1 MSSKWRLCVLSLFLI
16 GLILIGMV
24 GTSAS
29 LTFLWP
35 VYGLIGLVAAFSVGL
50 ILEDTRFTLP
60 RAATISLLALC
71 GYLLAR
77 ATDSPV
83 SYFARE
89 DASLLVLSFLAYG
102 LFFILLGTAPA
113 RRRLVDALAILVG
126 IHLLFALL
134 QAFVSPKLWLL
145 PGYERT
151 FTDRPGGL
159 FNHPDHF
166 GGFLAILV
174 PVWLASAVYSRRPRP
189 VRIAA
194 ACLSLLSIFA
204 ILLWG
209 GGAAWLALA
218 GGVAGFLVLSLV
230 ILHRRMNTRSK
241 KAGWKLLAV
250 ASLAL
255 LVVALGAAGP
265 IGRLIDRTVLTK
277 SGELSL
283 PLVWK
288 AGMQQI
294 SESPFVG
301 TGSRTSYLYG
311 RLYRDEALNS
321 SSTEPEFIHN
331 EFLQMVADYGLVG
344 LALLLAMLGLH
355 AHQGLKF
362 IRAYAAFPPAPST
375 VVPRSD
381 HLALVTGAMAS
392 LFAMTVLACFDFVLH
407 LPVFAFIGAIFLA
420 VLAVPDPMAGALQA
434 PSSGRLL
441 PGGAMVFLQRSLVFG
456 CGLAMMLF
464 GFVFSRSEYH
474 YEMARRAFEA
484 DRSGFQHL
492 RHLHTARLL
501 DPKNPFLFTLSAHAQ
516 IAGIL
521 PEMPEP
527 ARRDALEKAD
537 FYFSHARGLYPQDIF
552 AAIGHAAVLDELG
565 RPGDALLRLR
575 EAREMA
581 PHYGNLLLAEGEHFL
596 RHGRVEEAEKAFSEA
611 VSARAFR
618 DTAAAQQGLRTLT
631 EWKLIAEQNGI
642 DWRIDPDPRDTPP
655 LLAGTYE
662 ESRSPAEAQVAGREL
677 AGQALGANPATDT
690 EGPFAAKAEPA
701 MPTAK
706 PETVVAPASSGIETP
721 ILFHGPPKPAVVA
734 VPESIEPSPSL
745 KPDER
750 ASRSETAPP
759 SDRTERPTVSLFN
772 LGNESGFSPLPES
785 AAFYLSGPDLFAEPE
800 PEPAEEPAP
809 AP

>member
-1 MSSKWRLCVLSLFLI
+1 MRSNWRLAVLSLFLI
-16 GLILIGMV
+16 GLVLIGML

-35 VYGLIGLVAAFSVGL
+35 VYGLIGLVAALSVGL
-50 ILEDTRFTLP
+50 IFEDARFALP
-60 RAATISLLALC
+60 RAAIFSLVALL
-71 GYLLAR
+71 GYLLVR
-77 ATDSPV
+77 AADSPV
-83 SYFARE
+83 AYFARE

-102 LFFILLGTAPA
+102 LFFVLLGTASA

-126 IHLLFALL
+126 IHLAFALL
-134 QAFVSPKLWLL
+134 QTFVSPKLWLL

-174 PVWLASAVYSRRPRP
+174 PVWLATAVYSRRPRS
-189 VRIAA
+189 VRIAS
-194 ACLSLLSIFA
+194 ACLAFLSAFAVLLY
-204 ILLWG
+204 G

-218 GGVAGFLVLSLV
+218 GGLAAFFLLSLV
-230 ILHRRMNTRSK
+230 ILHRRMNSRSK
-241 KAGWKLLAV
+241 KTGWRLFAV
-250 ASLAL
+250 ASLVL
-255 LVVALGAAGP
+255 LVAALGAARP

-288 AGMQQI
+288 AGLQQI
-294 SESPFVG
+294 AESPVVG

-311 RLYRDEALNS
+311 RLYREEALNS

-362 IRAYAAFPPAPST
+362 IRAYAAYPPAPGK

-381 HLALVTGAMAS
+381 HLALVSGAMAS
-392 LFAMTVLACFDFVLH
+392 LLAMTVMACFDFVLH
-407 LPVFAFIGAIFLA
+407 LPVFAFVGAIFLA

-434 PSSGRLL
+434 PPAGRLL
-441 PGGAMVFLQRSLVFG
+441 PGGVLVFSQRALVFG
-456 CGLAMMLF
+456 GGLAMLLF
-464 GFVFSRSEYH
+464 GVVFSRSEYH
-474 YEMARRAFEA
+474 FEMARRGFES

-492 RHLHTARLL
+492 RHLHAARRL

-516 IAGIL
+516 VAGIL

-527 ARRDALEKAD
+527 ARREALEKAD
-537 FYFSHARGLYPQDIF
+537 FYFNHARVLYPQDIF

-596 RHGRVEEAEKAFSEA
+596 RQGRINEAEKAFTDA
-611 VSARAFR
+611 VNARAFR

-631 EWKLIAEQNGI
+631 EWKLIAERNGI
-642 DWRIDPDPRDTPP
+642 DWKIDPDPRDTPP

-662 ESRSPAEAQVAGREL
+662 ESRSPAGADVAEREFAGRAPEIYPAAETGGRSAPEMPKADPVVPNTGPESL
-677 AGQALGANPATDT
+677 SVPAGG
-690 EGPFAAKAEPA
+690 
-701 MPTAK
+701 
-706 PETVVAPASSGIETP
+706 GIEQP
-721 ILFHGPPKPAVVA
+721 ILFHGPPKPAKVA
-734 VPESIEPSPSL
+734 PSETSNPPSGA
-745 KPDER
+745 PRER
-750 ASRSETAPP
+750 ASQRETAPRA
-759 SDRTERPTVSLFN
+759 DRAPVSLFN
-772 LGNESGFSPLPES
+772 LGDESGFSPLPES
-785 AAFYLSGPDLFAEPE
+785 AAFYLSGPDLFADPE
-800 PEPAEEPAP
+800 PEPAEEPGP
-809 AP
+809 VP